1 MEDIVKKL
9 FCLTL
14 TVLTIVNIPSYLSAN
29 IHNQIIY
36 AIQKS
41 LPDKLKQSLFN
52 ADLSTSKK
60 KDYIAFAK
68 GITKIREKKIK
79 LDKTKPKTS
88 KTETCVWAMVM
99 TGGYGAASAALA
111 LGFLYCKEVN
121 EAAKFGGLS
130 LGAFALSY
138 ICYIKLD
145 HTFRETFRTRR
156 QKYLDSIK
164 IQAILKGTL

>member
-9 FCLTL
+9 FCLIL
-14 TVLTIVNIPSYLSAN
+14 TVLSIVNIPSYLSAN
-29 IHNQIIY
+29 VHNQIIY
-36 AIQKS
+36 AIKKS
-41 LPDKLKQSLFN
+41 LPDKLKQNLFN

-60 KDYIAFAK
+60 NDYIAFAK

-88 KTETCVWAMVM
+88 KTETCVWAMIM

-138 ICYIKLD
+138 ICYRKLD
-145 HTFRETFRTRR
+145 DTFGETFRTRK
-156 QKYLDSIK
+156 QKYLDSMK